1 MPPAECRKKG
11 RSRTATKSY
20 DFASGTSESLPL
32 WDCGGFAG
40 GGSRHAHRQP
50 ATFAHRGCAVS
61 VPDRGR
67 RLGLRDKRTFLVP
80 NIGFLESSE
89 SVLVIDAG
97 RTPDSGRGVLEAARG
112 LAGKRDLILTVTSRN
127 RVWLSAQKIGMASS

>member
-1 MPPAECRKKG
+1 
-11 RSRTATKSY
+11 
-20 DFASGTSESLPL
+20 
-32 WDCGGFAG
+32 
-40 GGSRHAHRQP
+40 
-50 ATFAHRGCAVS
+50 